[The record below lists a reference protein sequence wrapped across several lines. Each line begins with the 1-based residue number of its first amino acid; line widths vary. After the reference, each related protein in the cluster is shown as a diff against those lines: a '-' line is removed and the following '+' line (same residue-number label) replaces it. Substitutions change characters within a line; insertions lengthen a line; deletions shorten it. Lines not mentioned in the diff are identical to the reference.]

1 MDNSMQGNSTQ
12 DHTSLPFMSAGIS
25 SVLIFW
31 QTLFENIIQ
40 FSPES
45 DESEGSTSQMDPNH
59 LSGSLQTWNHLA
71 QTAQKAMLHSG
82 VLENLPASMHQA
94 PLVSMSFAHMG
105 MQELTRLT
113 QDWMQGLEQATEHA
127 HTNAQ
132 DPFQAFMQAYSQSWQ
147 KVLNLPQLGP
157 ERFRQ
162 QRIHRF
168 LDSWTLYSSQLAEFM
183 NQMAVPFEKATAD
196 LHKKLEEMAEQEDGY
211 PQTFQ
216 EYYNLWMK
224 ILEGHFMILLQSK
237 EFIGLL
243 HNVVNHYIDFQSTQ
257 DQVLQDMLKSFPV
270 PTNDDFDALA
280 KENYELK
287 KRVTKLARKVE
298 ALEEKL

>member
-12 DHTSLPFMSAGIS
+12 EQTSVPFMSAGIS
-25 SVLIFW
+25 SVLNFW
-31 QTLFENIIQ
+31 QTLFENMIQ
-40 FSPES
+40 FSPDS
-45 DESEGSTSQMDPNH
+45 DEAEGRTSQMEANGF
-59 LSGSLQTWNHLA
+59 SGSLQAWNDISQA
-71 QTAQKAMLHSG
+71 AQKAMLQSG
-82 VLENLPASMHQA
+82 VLESLPASLQQA
-94 PLVSMSFAHMG
+94 PLMSMSFAQMG
-105 MQELTRLT
+105 MKELTRLAH
-113 QDWMQGLEQATEHA
+113 DWMQGVEQAAEHA
-127 HTNAQ
+127 QTNAQ
-132 DPFQAFMQAYSQSWQ
+132 NPFQAFMQAYSQSWQ

-162 QRIHRF
+162 QRIHSF
-168 LDSWTLYSSQLAEFM
+168 LDSWTLYSNQLAEFM

-224 ILEGHFMILLQSK
+224 TLEGHFMKLLQSK
-237 EFIGLL
+237 DFIGLL
-243 HNVVNHYIDFQSTQ
+243 HNVVSHNIEFQNTQ
-257 DQVLQDMLKSFPV
+257 DQVLQDVFKAFPV
-270 PTNDDFDALA
+270 PSNDDFDALA

-287 KRVTKLARKVE
+287 KRVTQLARKVE

>member
-12 DHTSLPFMSAGIS
+12 EQTSLPFMSAGIA
-25 SVLIFW
+25 SVLNFW
-31 QTLFENIIQ
+31 QTLFENMVQ
-40 FSPES
+40 LSPES
-45 DESEGSTSQMDPNH
+45 DASEGRTSQMDVH
-59 LSGSLQTWNHLA
+59 RLSGSLQAWNDMA
-71 QTAQKAMLHSG
+71 QAAQKAMLQSG
-82 VLENLPASMHQA
+82 GLENLPASMHQV

-105 MQELTRLT
+105 MQELTRLA
-113 QDWMQGLEQATEHA
+113 QDWMQGVEQATEHA
-127 HTNAQ
+127 RTNAQ
-132 DPFQAFMQAYSQSWQ
+132 NPYQAFMQAYSQSWQ

-162 QRIHRF
+162 QRIHSF
-168 LDSWTLYSSQLAEFM
+168 LDSWTTYSSQLAEFM
-183 NQMAVPFEKATAD
+183 NQMAVPFEKATSD
-196 LHKKLEEMAEQEDGY
+196 LHKKLEKMAEEEDGY

-224 ILEGHFMILLQSK
+224 ILEGHFMVLLQSK

-257 DQVLQDMLKSFPV
+257 DQVLQDLLKSFPV

-287 KRVTKLARKVE
+287 KRVTQLARKVE